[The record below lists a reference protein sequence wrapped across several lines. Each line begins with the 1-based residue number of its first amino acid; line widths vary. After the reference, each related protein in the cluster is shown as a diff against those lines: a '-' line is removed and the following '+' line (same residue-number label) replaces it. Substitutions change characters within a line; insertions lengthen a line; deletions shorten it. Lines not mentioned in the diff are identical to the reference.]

1 MAWKIEFEESA
12 KKELAKLEKQAA
24 KRITSFLRERLSVL
38 ENPRTIG
45 KALQGSRL
53 GDFWRYRVG
62 NYRII
67 CNIENSALRIL
78 VIRIAHRKDA
88 YK

>member
-1 MAWKIEFEESA
+1 LRSRQ

-24 KRITSFLRERLSVL
+24 KRIISFLRERLSVVDD
-38 ENPRTIG
+38 PRTIG
-45 KALQGSRL
+45 KALKGSKL

-62 NYRII
+62 NYRIV
-67 CNIENSALRIL
+67 CSIENSIL
-78 VIRIAHRKDA
+78 KIIVIRIAHRKNA